1 MATPVSSST
10 TTSDPLSEG
19 ANVEAAAPQA
29 DTFPRVTSVNSAS
42 ESTTPEVRTLAE
54 KVFHQ
59 LQDAIVRG
67 ELAPG
72 SKITEPG
79 LSKTYGISRGP
90 LREAMRRLEAHR
102 LIQRVPHVG
111 ARVVQLSMKELLE
124 LFDLREALESMAARL
139 AAEHMSAEEVQGLR
153 DVLALHEGQ
162 ADLQRGEAYYQREG
176 DLDFHYC
183 IVQGSH
189 NKMLMNLLCDDL
201 YYLVRLYRTQF
212 SASGARPQRAFVEHH
227 RIVDAIEAGDAELAE
242 LLMRRH
248 VSASRTNVADRYAA
262 TLEQSAPSS
271 PR

>member
-1 MATPVSSST
+1 M
-10 TTSDPLSEG
+10 TSLASHLSLPPAHTAEDPS
-19 ANVEAAAPQA
+19 
-29 DTFPRVTSVNSAS
+29 
-42 ESTTPEVRTLAE
+42 PEVRTLAE
-54 KVFHQ
+54 RVFHQ

-67 ELAPG
+67 EIAPG

-102 LIQRVPHVG
+102 LIERVPHVG
-111 ARVVQLSMKELLE
+111 ARVVQLSMRELLE

-139 AAEHMSAEEVQGLR
+139 AAEHMTADEIVGLR
-153 DVLALHEGQ
+153 NVLAVHEGQ
-162 ADLQRGEAYYQREG
+162 DDLKSGEAYYQREG
-176 DLDFHYC
+176 DLDFHYR
-183 IVQGSH
+183 IVLGSH

-212 SASGARPQRAFVEHH
+212 SASGSRPHRAFVEHH

-248 VSASRTNVADRYAA
+248 VSASRENVADRYAA
-262 TLEQSAPSS
+262 ALEQKEETKG
-271 PR
+271 

>member
-1 MATPVSSST
+1 MTTLATQSTQKPVIT
-10 TTSDPLSEG
+10 ND
-19 ANVEAAAPQA
+19 
-29 DTFPRVTSVNSAS
+29 DAS
-42 ESTTPEVRTLAE
+42 PEVRTLAE
-54 KVFHQ
+54 RVFHQ

-67 ELAPG
+67 EIAPG

-102 LIQRVPHVG
+102 LIERVPHVG

-139 AAEHMSAEEVQGLR
+139 AAEHMTAEEIAGLR
-153 DVLALHEGQ
+153 EVLSVHESQ
-162 ADLQRGEAYYQREG
+162 DDLKRGEVYYQREG
-176 DLDFHYC
+176 DLDFHYR
-183 IVQGSH
+183 IVLGSH

-212 SASGARPQRAFVEHH
+212 SASGTRPQRAFVEHH

-248 VSASRTNVADRYAA
+248 VSASRENVADRYAA
-262 TLEQSAPSS
+262 TLEQRERQSSDVSSEPS
-271 PR
+271 

>member
-1 MATPVSSST
+1 MTTLATQST
-10 TTSDPLSEG
+10 LKPIITND
-19 ANVEAAAPQA
+19 
-29 DTFPRVTSVNSAS
+29 DAS
-42 ESTTPEVRTLAE
+42 PEVRTLAE
-54 KVFHQ
+54 RVFHQ

-67 ELAPG
+67 EITPG

-102 LIQRVPHVG
+102 LIERVPHVG

-139 AAEHMSAEEVQGLR
+139 AAEHMTAEEIAGLR
-153 DVLALHEGQ
+153 KVLSVHESQ
-162 ADLQRGEAYYQREG
+162 DDLKRGEAYYQREG
-176 DLDFHYC
+176 DLDFHYR
-183 IVQGSH
+183 IVLGSH

-212 SASGARPQRAFVEHH
+212 SASGTRPQRAFVEHH

-248 VSASRTNVADRYAA
+248 VSASRENVADRYAE
-262 TLEQSAPSS
+262 TLEQNARQSSDVPSES
-271 PR
+271 S

>member
-1 MATPVSSST
+1 MTTLATQSTLKPVT
-10 TTSDPLSEG
+10 TND
-19 ANVEAAAPQA
+19 
-29 DTFPRVTSVNSAS
+29 DAS
-42 ESTTPEVRTLAE
+42 PEVRTLAE
-54 KVFHQ
+54 RVFHQ

-67 ELAPG
+67 EIAPG

-102 LIQRVPHVG
+102 LIERVPHVG

-139 AAEHMSAEEVQGLR
+139 AAEHMTAEEIAGLR
-153 DVLALHEGQ
+153 EVLSVHESQ
-162 ADLQRGEAYYQREG
+162 DDLKRGEAYYQHEG
-176 DLDFHYC
+176 DLDFHYR
-183 IVQGSH
+183 IVLGSH

-212 SASGARPQRAFVEHH
+212 SASGTRPQRAFVEHH

-248 VSASRTNVADRYAA
+248 VSASRENVADRYAA
-262 TLEQSAPSS
+262 TLEQRERQSSDISSEPS
-271 PR
+271 

>member
-1 MATPVSSST
+1 MNSVAPEQ
-10 TTSDPLSEG
+10 TS
-19 ANVEAAAPQA
+19 
-29 DTFPRVTSVNSAS
+29 
-42 ESTTPEVRTLAE
+42 PEVRTLAE
-54 KVFHQ
+54 RVFHQ

-102 LIQRVPHVG
+102 LIERVPHVG
-111 ARVVQLSMKELLE
+111 ARVVKLSMKELLE
-124 LFDLREALESMAARL
+124 LFDVREALESMAARL
-139 AAEHMSAEEVQGLR
+139 AAQNMTREEIAGLR
-153 DVLALHEGQ
+153 EVLALHERQ
-162 ADLQRGEAYYQREG
+162 ADLKSGEAYYQREG
-176 DLDFHYC
+176 DLDFHYR

-189 NKMLMNLLCDDL
+189 NRMLMTMLCDDL

-212 SASGARPQRAFVEHH
+212 SASGTRPQRAFVEHH

-248 VSASRTNVADRYAA
+248 VSASRANVADRYAA
-262 TLEQSAPSS
+262 TLTHQAEETV
-271 PR
+271 

>member
-1 MATPVSSST
+1 MTLSAVTPHQDA
-10 TTSDPLSEG
+10 SDH
-19 ANVEAAAPQA
+19 EAA
-29 DTFPRVTSVNSAS
+29 S
-42 ESTTPEVRTLAE
+42 PEVRTLAE
-54 KVFHQ
+54 RVFQQ

-102 LIQRVPHVG
+102 LIERVPHVG
-111 ARVVQLSMKELLE
+111 ARVVKLSMKELIE
-124 LFDLREALESMAARL
+124 LFDVREALESMAARL
-139 AAEHMSAEEVQGLR
+139 AAEHMSADEIQGLR

-162 ADLQRGEAYYQREG
+162 SDLKRGEAYYQREG
-176 DLDFHYC
+176 DLDFHYR

-248 VSASRTNVADRYAA
+248 VSASRTNVADRYA
-262 TLEQSAPSS
+262 TILEQQS
-271 PR
+271 PTSTD

>member
-1 MATPVSSST
+1 M
-10 TTSDPLSEG
+10 
-19 ANVEAAAPQA
+19 
-29 DTFPRVTSVNSAS
+29 TSVAT
-42 ESTTPEVRTLAE
+42 EQAATPEVRTLAE
-54 KVFHQ
+54 RVFNQ

-79 LSKTYGISRGP
+79 LSRAYGISRGP
-90 LREAMRRLEAHR
+90 LREAMRRLESHR

-139 AAEHMSAEEVQGLR
+139 AAEHMTPEEIAGLR
-153 DVLALHEGQ
+153 EVLSVHERQ
-162 ADLQRGEAYYQREG
+162 ADLRRGEAYYQREG
-176 DLDFHYC
+176 DLDFHYQ
-183 IVQGSH
+183 IVLGSH
-189 NKMLMNLLCDDL
+189 NKMLMGLLCDDL

-212 SASGARPQRAFVEHH
+212 SASGTRPQRAFVEHH

-248 VSASRTNVADRYAA
+248 VSASRANVVERYAA
-262 TLEQSAPSS
+262 TLEPQDSETSS
-271 PR
+271 

>member
-1 MATPVSSST
+1 MSTATPQQAVHQQ
-10 TTSDPLSEG
+10 
-19 ANVEAAAPQA
+19 AAPEFVA
-29 DTFPRVTSVNSAS
+29 
-42 ESTTPEVRTLAE
+42 PEVRTLAE
-54 KVFHQ
+54 RVFNQ

-102 LIQRVPHVG
+102 LIERVPHVG
-111 ARVVQLSMKELLE
+111 ARVVKLSMQELLE
-124 LFDLREALESMAARL
+124 LFDVREALESMAARL
-139 AAEHMSAEEVQGLR
+139 AAEHMTPEEIAGLR
-153 DVLALHEGQ
+153 DVLALHERQ
-162 ADLQRGEAYYQREG
+162 ADLKSGEAYYQREG
-176 DLDFHYC
+176 DLDFHYR

-189 NKMLMNLLCDDL
+189 NRMLMTLLCDDL

-248 VSASRTNVADRYAA
+248 VSASRANVADRYAA
-262 TLEQSAPSS
+262 TLKQESEAGP
-271 PR
+271 

>member
-1 MATPVSSST
+1 M
-10 TTSDPLSEG
+10 
-19 ANVEAAAPQA
+19 
-29 DTFPRVTSVNSAS
+29 TSVAP
-42 ESTTPEVRTLAE
+42 EQAATPEVRTLAE
-54 KVFHQ
+54 RVFNQ

-79 LSKTYGISRGP
+79 LSRAYGISRGP
-90 LREAMRRLEAHR
+90 LREAMRRLESHR

-139 AAEHMSAEEVQGLR
+139 AAEHMTPEEIAGLR
-153 DVLALHEGQ
+153 ELLSVHERQ
-162 ADLQRGEAYYQREG
+162 ADLKRGEAYYQREG
-176 DLDFHYC
+176 DLDFHYQ
-183 IVQGSH
+183 IVLGSH
-189 NKMLMNLLCDDL
+189 NKMLMGLLCDDL

-212 SASGARPQRAFVEHH
+212 SASGTRPQRAFVEHH

-248 VSASRTNVADRYAA
+248 VSASRANVVERYAA
-262 TLEQSAPSS
+262 TLEPQDSETSS
-271 PR
+271 

>member
-1 MATPVSSST
+1 MSLAETETP
-10 TTSDPLSEG
+10 
-19 ANVEAAAPQA
+19 
-29 DTFPRVTSVNSAS
+29 
-42 ESTTPEVRTLAE
+42 TPEVRTLAE
-54 KVFHQ
+54 RVFQQ

-102 LIQRVPHVG
+102 LIERVPHVG

-124 LFDLREALESMAARL
+124 LFDVREALESMAARL
-139 AAEHMSAEEVQGLR
+139 AAEHMTAEEIVGLR
-153 DVLALHEGQ
+153 DLLAMHERQ
-162 ADLQRGEAYYQREG
+162 ADLKKGEAYFQREG
-176 DLDFHYC
+176 DLDFHYR

-189 NKMLMNLLCDDL
+189 NRMLVTLLCDDL

-212 SASGARPQRAFVEHH
+212 SASGSRPQRAFVEHH

-248 VSASRTNVADRYAA
+248 VSASRANVVDRYAA
-262 TLEQSAPSS
+262 TLRQKAETTT
-271 PR
+271 

>member
-1 MATPVSSST
+1 MATLASSSST
-10 TTSDPLSEG
+10 AT
-19 ANVEAAAPQA
+19 NVTDGSEAAA
-29 DTFPRVTSVNSAS
+29 S
-42 ESTTPEVRTLAE
+42 EMAIPEVRTLAE
-54 KVFHQ
+54 RVFHQ

-102 LIQRVPHVG
+102 LIERVPHVG
-111 ARVVQLSMKELLE
+111 ARVVKLSMKELLE

-139 AAEHMSAEEVQGLR
+139 AAENMSPEEVQGLR

-162 ADLQRGEAYYQREG
+162 ADLKRGEAYYQREG

-189 NKMLMNLLCDDL
+189 NKMLMNLLCNDL

-212 SASGARPQRAFVEHH
+212 SASGTRPQLSLIH
-227 RIVDAIEAGDAELAE
+227 I
-242 LLMRRH
+242 
-248 VSASRTNVADRYAA
+248 
-262 TLEQSAPSS
+262 
-271 PR
+271 